1 MAVLKVC
8 YKQGVRFDEAYYVGT
23 HLPLAGDIMGP
34 HGITSVEVIRVT
46 SAADGS
52 AAPYQ
57 VIFTAHF
64 QSETSLRNALNDPR
78 MAEAVNDIRNFY
90 DGMPDFLVGEVIP
103 LPALS
108 A

>member
-23 HLPLAGDIMGP
+23 HLPLAGGIMGP
-34 HGITSVEVIRVT
+34 HGITSVEVVRVK

-52 AAPYQ
+52 KAPYQ

-64 QSETSLRNALNDPR
+64 QSEASLRNALNDPR

-90 DGMPDFLVGEVIP
+90 DGVPDFLVGEVIP
-103 LPALS
+103 LPA
-108 A
+108 